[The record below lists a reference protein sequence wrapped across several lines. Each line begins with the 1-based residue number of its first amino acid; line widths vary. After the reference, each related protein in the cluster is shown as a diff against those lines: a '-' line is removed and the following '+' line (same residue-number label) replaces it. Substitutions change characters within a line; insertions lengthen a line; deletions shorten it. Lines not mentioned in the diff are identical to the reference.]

1 MNHIIPTIDLDL
13 PADEIA
19 RAERMADAYAEAFPR
34 LVPGARV
41 VGQHWEAWPNDAV
54 FRVVT
59 IAVPAALR
67 EDAARLVEVNHAVR
81 RHVYASGVAYSPY
94 VVHQFE
100 TVGDGA

>member
-1 MNHIIPTIDLDL
+1 MNHITPTIDLGL

-67 EDAARLVEVNHAVR
+67 EDAARLVALELAVDR
-81 RHVYASGVAYSPY
+81 DLRDRGVPPSPY
-94 VVHQFE
+94 VVPHFRTE
-100 TVGDGA
+100 RA

>member
-1 MNHIIPTIDLDL
+1 MNHITPTVDLDL
-13 PADEIA
+13 APEEIA

-34 LVPGARV
+34 LVPGSRV
-41 VGQHWEAWPNDAV
+41 IGQRWEAWPNDAV

-67 EDAARLVEVNHAVR
+67 EDAARLVAINRDVR
-81 RHVYASGVAYSPY
+81 RHVYANGVAYSPY